1 MRVNIRKGDVV
12 RDTLELGP
20 YGHEQKMGLVV
31 GVKGQ
36 VAEVYYPEYSGYVW
50 LPFDVLEKVEMTP
63 QKTEELIFA
72 GV

>member
-20 YGHEQKMGLVV
+20 YGEEQKMGLVI
-31 GVKGQ
+31 GTKGR

-50 LPFDVLEKVEMTP
+50 LPFDILEKVEMS
-63 QKTEELIFA
+63 QQNVDKLVFA
-72 GV
+72 GT